1 MSKPFELARRGA
13 WYPLLVLVKAQ
24 YMGEIVEYPVSGN
37 VNNAYQAVRR
47 LADREGFVV
56 KMATTPNSLIVQKEL
71 K

>member
-1 MSKPFELARRGA
+1 M
-13 WYPLLVLVKAQ
+13 
-24 YMGEIVEYPVSGN
+24 N

-47 LADREGFVV
+47 LADREGFAV